1 MEYSIFYK
9 ITGTQIL
16 QFSDSLISTLE
27 DMFEKVNVSFK
38 KLPNKGRNSMFVYNY
53 TIHKLLEILNL
64 DQYKSY
70 FKPPK
75 NPDKII
81 EYDVLWKQI
90 CLDLNWKYIPTTKF

>member
-1 MEYSIFYK
+1 MSLLRLEDIRRILKKLGLEKYYEMEYSIFYK

-64 DQYKSY
+64 D
-70 FKPPK
+70 
-75 NPDKII
+75 
-81 EYDVLWKQI
+81 
-90 CLDLNWKYIPTTKF
+90 